1 VSQQCATS
9 MSVRPAEQ
17 KLCTKQEIEVAI
29 DTLLAGYDA
38 ELTADSACAHVMA
51 DLHSKTEPEW
61 LSALQKCAIEAANTR
76 FGGKV
81 PQEVLEPDLEAPEAP
96 PVSPPDAST
105 EAPPDAST
113 EAPSDA
119 STEAPPDASSPEA
132 ELSTSVATTE
142 GKVPQQLGGIE
153 DDIPPQPDGVEEAD
167 VSKEDVSS
175 SISTQ
180 ISAQSVLEL
189 NTKLDFLI
197 ASTHARIDSLES
209 ALRWLK
215 PIGDSKENTA
225 TLETHEKVLGEMFLT
240 KRSVSSYTNHP
251 ILVQAT
257 AAVAADA
264 SPNR

>member
-61 LSALQKCAIEAANTR
+61 LSTLQTCAIDAANAR

-81 PQEVLEPDLEAPEAP
+81 PQKEAQAAVQETAPGAQAPSKVPSSEPPSEPPSEVPSSEEP
-96 PVSPPDAST
+96 PVSLPPEAALST
-105 EAPPDAST
+105 EDAPNG
-113 EAPSDA
+113 
-119 STEAPPDASSPEA
+119 
-132 ELSTSVATTE
+132 
-142 GKVPQQLGGIE
+142 GKVPLGGGQ
-153 DDIPPQPDGVEEAD
+153 DDKADGLEEAE
-167 VSKEDVSS
+167 VAKEDVTSS
-175 SISTQ
+175 TSTQ

-197 ASTHARIDSLES
+197 ASTHARLESLES

-215 PIGDSKENTA
+215 PINATESTA
-225 TLETHEKVLGEMFLT
+225 TISEHEKVIGEMFST

>member
-61 LSALQKCAIEAANTR
+61 LSTLQTCAIDAANAR

-81 PQEVLEPDLEAPEAP
+81 PQKEAHEPELGAAAVQETAPGAQAPSKVPSSEPPSEVPSSEEP
-96 PVSPPDAST
+96 PVSLPPEAALST
-105 EAPPDAST
+105 EDAPNG
-113 EAPSDA
+113 
-119 STEAPPDASSPEA
+119 
-132 ELSTSVATTE
+132 
-142 GKVPQQLGGIE
+142 GKVPLGGGQ
-153 DDIPPQPDGVEEAD
+153 DDKADGLEEAE
-167 VSKEDVSS
+167 VAKEDVTSS
-175 SISTQ
+175 TSTQ

>member
-61 LSALQKCAIEAANTR
+61 LSTLQTCAIDAANAR

-81 PQEVLEPDLEAPEAP
+81 PQKEAHEPELGAAAVQETAPGAQAPSKVPSSEPPSEVPSSEEP
-96 PVSPPDAST
+96 PVSLPPEAALST
-105 EAPPDAST
+105 EDAPNG
-113 EAPSDA
+113 
-119 STEAPPDASSPEA
+119 
-132 ELSTSVATTE
+132 
-142 GKVPQQLGGIE
+142 GKVPLGGGQ
-153 DDIPPQPDGVEEAD
+153 DDKADGLEEAE
-167 VSKEDVSS
+167 VAKEDVTSS
-175 SISTQ
+175 TSTQ

-197 ASTHARIDSLES
+197 ASTHARLESLES

-215 PIGDSKENTA
+215 PINATESTA
-225 TLETHEKVLGEMFLT
+225 TISEHEKVIGEMFST